1 VRVLFDQGTPE
12 PLRRALTQ
20 HEVVTA
26 YERGWSKLT
35 NGELLDAAEKEGFDA
50 FVTTDVNLKH
60 QQNLASRRIAIVA
73 SQRQVGRAFSAP
85 LAQFFVQ
92 LNGRCQGVTR
102 RSKFREQDG

>member
-26 YERGWSKLT
+26 YARGWSKLT

-73 SQRQVGRAFSAP
+73 LTTPSWPRIQRAIGPILRAIERAVP
-85 LAQFFVQ
+85 GGYTEVE
-92 LNGRCQGVTR
+92 VP
-102 RSKFREQDG
+102 